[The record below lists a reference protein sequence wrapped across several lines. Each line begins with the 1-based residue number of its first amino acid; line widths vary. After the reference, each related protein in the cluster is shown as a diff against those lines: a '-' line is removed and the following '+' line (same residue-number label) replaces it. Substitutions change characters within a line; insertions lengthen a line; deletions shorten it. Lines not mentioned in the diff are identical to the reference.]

1 MHPAPSRTR
10 DRSDPRRRTRAL
22 VVAATDDERNSRAAQ
37 DGKEDRS

>member
-22 VVAATDDERNSRAAQ
+22 VVAATGDGRNSCDAE
-37 DGKEDRS
+37 DGKEDKS